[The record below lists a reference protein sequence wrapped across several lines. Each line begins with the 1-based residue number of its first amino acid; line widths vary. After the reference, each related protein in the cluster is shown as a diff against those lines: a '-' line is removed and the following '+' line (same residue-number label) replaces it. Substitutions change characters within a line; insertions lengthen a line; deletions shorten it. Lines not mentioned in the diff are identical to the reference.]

1 MKGFLIAV
9 IFLIIGG
16 AAGGFLA
23 IGVGAGLGAAGG
35 LIVGSQ
41 AGVCFAMETAK
52 SDGLL
57 TAEQIDKVIADT
69 VNTIRGK
76 SPVDATG
83 DVEWISSE
91 KDCADM
97 VAKMEAESAKASQ

>member
-9 IFLIIGG
+9 IFLLIGA
-16 AAGGFLA
+16 AAGGYLA

-41 AGVCFAMETAK
+41 AGVCSAMETAK
-52 SDGLL
+52 SSGLL

-69 VNTIRGK
+69 VGKIRNK
-76 SPVDATG
+76 SPDDAAK
-83 DVEWISSE
+83 DIKWISSE

>member
-9 IFLIIGG
+9 IFLIIGA
-16 AAGGFLA
+16 AAGGYFA
-23 IGVGAGLGAAGG
+23 VGVGAGLGAAGG

-69 VNTIRGK
+69 ITTIRSK
-76 SPVDATG
+76 SPDAAAS
-83 DVEWISSE
+83 DIKWISGE

-97 VAKMEAESAKASQ
+97 VEKMEAESAKS